1 MIIAM
6 MRTTGWLR
14 TGGLFLLTGM
24 ILLTG
29 CGSSTEE
36 AAAPVEQVPAAVEQ
50 DGNQQIEAEE
60 VQARVDNFLARV
72 EEKVQLN
79 QDQLNQLREVAQ
91 EYFTNTARMLQRQ
104 GLGGTAQGKGPLSE
118 EERSAMAEMRGA
130 PGQQQKLT
138 DELHRF
144 LSDEQVEAVLGVWEY
159 IRREMFIERTIQEI
173 GGAAP
178 DGDK

>member
-1 MIIAM
+1 M

-14 TGGLFLLTGM
+14 ASGLFLIVGM
-24 ILLTG
+24 TLLTG
-29 CGSSTEE
+29 CGSSTKE
-36 AAAPVEQVPAAVEQ
+36 AAVPVEEVPAAVEQ
-50 DGNQQIEAEE
+50 DGNQQLEAEE
-60 VQARVDNFLARV
+60 VQARVDNFLAQV

-91 EYFTNTARMLQRQ
+91 EYFANTARMLQRQ

-130 PGQQQKLT
+130 PGQQRQKLT

-144 LSDEQVEAVLGVWEY
+144 LSDEQVEAVLGVWED

-173 GGAAP
+173 GGSAP